1 MSFEITTQHLVNAW
15 IDAVIDEIKTFEH
28 MDDMCR
34 DEGDGKWF
42 ARAGTPLWGSYW
54 IIRKLTG
61 ALRYSESAHV
71 ELAMDRFLNQ
81 YCEAIKQANETND
94 EESA

>member
-1 MSFEITTQHLVNAW
+1 MYEITTQHLVNAW
-15 IDAVIDEIKTFEH
+15 IDVVIEEIKTAER
-28 MDDMCR
+28 MRDRCM

-54 IIRKLTG
+54 TIRKITG
-61 ALRYSESAHV
+61 ALSYNESSHV

-81 YCEAIKQANETND
+81 YCEMMKQTEMVN